1 MEIAKQIRPS
11 ARGEL
16 EITAVNNAY
25 LQQNSLHV
33 EFFKQGYA
41 WLDTGTCESML
52 DAAIFIRNVEMRQGL
67 QIACLQEIAWR
78 NGWMSREQVLD
89 SIRDM
94 MKTDYGQYVWKI
106 INDGEFLQ

>member
-1 MEIAKQIRPS
+1 MVEIAKQIRPS
-11 ARGEL
+11 KRGEL

-25 LQQNSLHV
+25 LQQNALHV

-67 QIACLQEIAWR
+67 QIACLQEIAWQ
-78 NGWMSREQVLD
+78 NGWMTKEQVLD
-89 SIRDM
+89 SVKDM
-94 MKTDYGQYVWKI
+94 MKTDYGQYV
-106 INDGEFLQ
+106 